1 MAIIY
6 KNNMKTHRYNSYS
19 NDLNREKME
28 CRITCRSFIFIS
40 LSLYKIYDE
49 NIIPSTK
56 YIEIVSRNLSE
67 IENENNNNMQR
78 KNIMNH
84 SDKTNESSISSKNN
98 KSITLE
104 NKPYN
109 DLSKNL
115 TEKELYDVL
124 NSLKECPSKED
135 LRNIW
140 SHTRGI
146 AKEGVD
152 DIQREIKASIQ
163 KYLDNDISEGVM
175 GRTHNQK
182 FYVYKDIWDQYMS
195 RFYKILVTEEILSTN
210 NFFSLINNKHTL
222 DDILKFIYSFLEHFK
237 TLKKELHQKH
247 QKEILESIAQN
258 LGLLKKYY
266 YKN

>member
-40 LSLYKIYDE
+40 LSLYKVYDE
-49 NIIPSTK
+49 NIVPSTK

-84 SDKTNESSISSKNN
+84 LDETNESSISSKNN

-115 TEKELYDVL
+115 TEKELFDVL

-140 SHTRGI
+140 NHTIGV
-146 AKEGVD
+146 AKEGLDNVYL
-152 DIQREIKASIQ
+152 QLKASIQ
-163 KYLDNDISEGVM
+163 KYLDDDFLDTNDRRHKFFLYNYRLEGHIS
-175 GRTHNQK
+175 RLNQAVGNEEVEYTK
-182 FYVYKDIWDQYMS
+182 DFY
-195 RFYKILVTEEILSTN
+195 T
-210 NFFSLINNKHTL
+210 LINNKHTL
-222 DDILKFIYSFLEHFK
+222 DDILKFIYSYLEHFK
-237 TLKKELHQKH
+237 TLKKELHKKH
-247 QKEILESIAQN
+247 QKELLADVEREWYILEQCK
-258 LGLLKKYY
+258 LRG
-266 YKN
+266 